1 MSAYLLCTLPVSEHF
16 VLLSDDL
23 ALSSG
28 MGASGR
34 LVRSTVGCD
43 YPVIIANSVES
54 LKEDTAFEPSATRE

>member
-1 MSAYLLCTLPVSEHF
+1 MSAYLLCTLSLSEHF

-34 LVRSTVGCD
+34 LVRSTVGSD
-43 YPVIIANSVES
+43 YPVIMANSVES
-54 LKEDTAFEPSATRE
+54 LKEDTAFEPSETRE